1 MIQTVL
7 LTYGVFS
14 YEKCTKYAHLL
25 IMHCICARHAVMK
38 LFTSLLTLLILCGC
52 SSSEQSGKAQEK
64 LAAHSICV
72 FDSTNTKV
80 CVAKPAQRIVSLFE
94 SGLDGLYMLGQGH
107 KVIGIPAEVYIQPL
121 LFNAYSK
128 IDKRIANKQLA
139 TPSQGANATN
149 IESLVLLKPDLVI
162 VGSGQTQTIE
172 LLRQFGI
179 AVYVMESSTY
189 QQVKEELSEIATLS
203 GAQKR
208 AQEILNFSDEIVAE
222 VAAKTARQPNK
233 QSIYYAWSG
242 GRIFSTSGRQSIT
255 NDFIE
260 LAGAYNI
267 VQTNTNQPNVNP
279 ETLIEWNPDNIVLW
293 NTNPQ
298 LIYERKE
305 LQGLS
310 AVQNRKVFNLSP
322 AFIYNP
328 HTIKIII
335 TAIYLN
341 HSIYPEQSDL
351 PVSALQQ
358 RILTKLY
365 GEHLAKTLV
374 Q

>member
-1 MIQTVL
+1 M
-7 LTYGVFS
+7 
-14 YEKCTKYAHLL
+14 HLFIL
-25 IMHCICARHAVMK
+25 HCICALGAVMRF
-38 LFTSLLTLLILCGC
+38 LVSILTLLILCGC
-52 SSSEQSGKAQEK
+52 SSSEQKAKTQEK
-64 LAAHSICV
+64 LAVHSICV

-121 LFNAYSK
+121 LFHAYSK
-128 IDKRIANKQLA
+128 IDQRIAKRELA

-162 VGSGQTQTIE
+162 LGSGQTQTIE

-189 QQVKEELSEIATLS
+189 QQVKEELSEIAVLS

-208 AQEILNFSDEIVAE
+208 AQEILSFSDEIVSE
-222 VAAKTARQPNK
+222 VAAKTARQSNK

-242 GRIFSTSGRQSIT
+242 GRIFSTSGRKSIT

-267 VQTNTNQPNVNP
+267 VQTDANQPNVNP

-293 NTNPQ
+293 NTDPK

-310 AVQNRKVFNLSP
+310 AVQNRKVFNLS
-322 AFIYNP
+322 ARIY
-328 HTIKIII
+328 I
-335 TAIYLN
+335 
-341 HSIYPEQSDL
+341 
-351 PVSALQQ
+351 
-358 RILTKLY
+358 
-365 GEHLAKTLV
+365 
-374 Q
+374 

>member
-1 MIQTVL
+1 
-7 LTYGVFS
+7 
-14 YEKCTKYAHLL
+14 
-25 IMHCICARHAVMK
+25 MHSICARGVIMK
-38 LFTSLLTLLILCGC
+38 LLASLLTLLILCGC
-52 SSSEQSGKAQEK
+52 SSSEQNRKTQENSTS
-64 LAAHSICV
+64 HSICV

-94 SGLDGLYMLGQGH
+94 SGLDGLYMLGQGD

-139 TPSQGANATN
+139 APSQGANATN

-179 AVYVMESSTY
+179 AVYVMESGTY
-189 QQVKEELSEIATLS
+189 KQVKEELSEIAILS

-242 GRIFSTSGRQSIT
+242 GRIFSTSGRESIT

-267 VQTNTNQPNVNP
+267 VQTNANQPNVNP

-293 NTNPQ
+293 NTNPK

-365 GEHLAKTLV
+365 GEQLAKALV

>member
-1 MIQTVL
+1 MKNAPNRHVFLFCTTFVRKMPKMRL
-7 LTYGVFS
+7 LVS
-14 YEKCTKYAHLL
+14 
-25 IMHCICARHAVMK
+25 I
-38 LFTSLLTLLILCGC
+38 LTLFILYGC
-52 SSSEQSGKAQEK
+52 SSSEQNRKTQEK
-64 LAAHSICV
+64 LTTHSICV

-128 IDKRIANKQLA
+128 IDQRIANKQLA

-162 VGSGQTQTIE
+162 LGSGQTQTID

-179 AVYVMESSTY
+179 AVYVMESGTY
-189 QQVKEELSEIATLS
+189 EQVKEELSEIAVLS

-208 AQEILNFSDEIVAE
+208 AQEILNFSDEVVAE

-242 GRIFSTSGRQSIT
+242 GRIFSTSGRESIT

-267 VQTNTNQPNVNP
+267 VQTNANQPNVNP

-293 NTNPQ
+293 NTDPK

-310 AVQNRKVFNLSP
+310 ALQHRKVFNLSP

-365 GEHLAKTLV
+365 GEHLAKALV

>member
-1 MIQTVL
+1 
-7 LTYGVFS
+7 
-14 YEKCTKYAHLL
+14 
-25 IMHCICARHAVMK
+25 MK
-38 LFTSLLTLLILCGC
+38 FLVSILTLFILYGC

-121 LFNAYSK
+121 LFHAYSK
-128 IDKRIANKQLA
+128 IDQRIANRELA
-139 TPSQGANATN
+139 APSQGANATN

-162 VGSGQTQTIE
+162 LGSGQTQTIE

-179 AVYVMESSTY
+179 AVYVMESGTY
-189 QQVKEELSEIATLS
+189 QQVKEELSEIAVLS

-208 AQEILNFSDEIVAE
+208 AQEILSFSDEIVSE
-222 VAAKTARQPNK
+222 VAAKTARQSNK

-260 LAGAYNI
+260 LAGAFNI
-267 VQTNTNQPNVNP
+267 VQTDANQPNVNP

-293 NTNPQ
+293 NTNPK

-365 GEHLAKTLV
+365 GEHLAKALV

>member
-1 MIQTVL
+1 
-7 LTYGVFS
+7 
-14 YEKCTKYAHLL
+14 
-25 IMHCICARHAVMK
+25 MK
-38 LFTSLLTLLILCGC
+38 LLASLLTLVILCGC
-52 SSSEQSGKAQEK
+52 SSSEQNRKTQENSTS
-64 LAAHSICV
+64 HSICV

-94 SGLDGLYMLGQGH
+94 SGLDGLYMLGQGD

-128 IDKRIANKQLA
+128 IDQRIANKQLA
-139 TPSQGANATN
+139 ALSQGANATN

-162 VGSGQTQTIE
+162 IGSGQTQTIE

-179 AVYVMESSTY
+179 AV
-189 QQVKEELSEIATLS
+189 
-203 GAQKR
+203 
-208 AQEILNFSDEIVAE
+208 
-222 VAAKTARQPNK
+222 KTARQPNK

-267 VQTNTNQPNVNP
+267 VQTAANQPNVNP

-293 NTNPQ
+293 NTNPK

-351 PVSALQQ
+351 PVSTLQQ

-365 GEHLAKTLV
+365 GEQLAKALV